1 MIRAGR
7 VNQRNRPRA
16 AMATAAAK
24 PYPMSPMPITS
35 VFQSVPLRDFKEPGL
50 AQRRENLAAITGLA
64 KTS

>member
-16 AMATAAAK
+16 AMAIAAAR

-35 VFQSVPLRDFKEPGL
+35 IFQSALLRDFKE
-50 AQRRENLAAITGLA
+50 TGLA
-64 KTS
+64 ERQKHPATVTRLGKVG